1 MYLNAFL
8 FNICSPTAKQLILG
22 LWVVPAGCGEGT
34 SECSG
39 SDRAILSGQNAPGE
53 II

>member
-8 FNICSPTAKQLILG
+8 LNICGPTAKWLILG
-22 LWVVPAGCGEGT
+22 LWVVPVGCGEGT
-34 SECSG
+34 IECSG
-39 SDRAILSGQNAPGE
+39 SDRAVISGQSAPGE